1 MKTVLVVGVVL
12 VVTGL
17 LEFAYQ
23 GFTYTTRETVAEV
36 GSLKVTG
43 DQEHSLPRTISGLT
57 LGAGVVLLVVGT
69 TSAWLSRRPSTRT
82 SMVRKMASDRRD

>member
-36 GSLKVTG
+36 GSLKVTV
-43 DQEHSLPRTISGLT
+43 DQEHSLRSPKTISGVT
-57 LGAGVVLLVVGT
+57 VGTGVVLLMVGT
-69 TSAWLSRRPSTRT
+69 TGAWLSRRPAT
-82 SMVRKMASDRRD
+82 SA

>member
-23 GFTYTTRETVAEV
+23 GFSYTTRETVAEA
-36 GSLKVTG
+36 GFRLTSPT
-43 DQEHSLPRTISGLT
+43 TISELT
-57 LGAGVVLLVVGT
+57 LGAGVALLVVGT
-69 TSAWLSRRPSTRT
+69 TSAWLSRRPSAGIDGPQDG
-82 SMVRKMASDRRD
+82 VGPP